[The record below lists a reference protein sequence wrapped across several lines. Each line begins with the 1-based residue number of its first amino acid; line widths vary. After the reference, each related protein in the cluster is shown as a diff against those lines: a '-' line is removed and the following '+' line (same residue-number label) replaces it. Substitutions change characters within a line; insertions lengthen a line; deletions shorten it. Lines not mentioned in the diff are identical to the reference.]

1 MTAWN
6 IFLVVYCVVCIL
18 PVIFVGVLLSTEEY
32 QKHHSVLVLLL
43 HLLLTVVVAV
53 TAPIW
58 IPISFGAKTVYEFLG

>member
-18 PVIFVGVLLSTEEY
+18 PVVFVGVLLSTEEY

-43 HLLLTVVVAV
+43 HLLRRNRSCLDTNI
-53 TAPIW
+53 IW
-58 IPISFGAKTVYEFLG
+58 GENSV